1 MIKRII
7 KGIVLAVFFAGALLI
22 SNYVM
27 NRGTD
32 DKIMT
37 MGEPTLPVVSF
48 TVSGQEINLLSGYV
62 DQMDVTA
69 MRDTITPLESNGTLQ
84 AEIAENGN
92 KISKISYK
100 VYSLD
105 GADTYAEGKVKE
117 EDGKVTLELG
127 TALDQSAQEA
137 VLKLTLTLGSGEAQ
151 KKVNYFT
158 RIEKPDEITA
168 WKCLTFA
175 KDFHAKAL
183 DQSDEDTLSM
193 YLEPGE
199 ESDNTTYQTVNIH
212 SDITH
217 IQWGDLN
224 PEIVGDVQWSLKES
238 NSVYTSI
245 LAKYQVRCQ
254 DDKEETAR
262 YNVKEF
268 FRIRSVGDTIYLL
281 DYNRDLQEV
290 FSSSRSVMD
299 QKGILL
305 GIVPED
311 VPYETNKKDSI
322 LAFVQNRTLWMYNK
336 KNEELT
342 KVFSFAEED
351 TQDVRSLNDQHAVR
365 IISMDDHGN
374 IAFAVYGY
382 MNRGEHEGE
391 VGVGIYYFNVDSN
404 LIQEKGF
411 IPSTKSFAIAEDELG
426 KMVYY
431 NHAQELLY
439 VLADQVLY
447 RIDLDKNQQE
457 VLAKGLEAGKYAVSD
472 DGHQLAYQTDG
483 EKDAAKEIRV
493 MDLSSGDEYSVK
505 AAKNEAVR
513 PLGFLNGDF
522 IYGILRTSDAG
533 KTASGEKTTPMY
545 QLEIHDSKN
554 KKIAEYSFADQGIY
568 ISDILIEGNMVTLNR
583 LAKAGEIYN
592 VTSQEYITNNVEKK
606 DTKISLTSYSSEKL
620 GKQYRFTFAEGI
632 EKTEVKLLQPDQQVA
647 ENALTIVL
655 KGKDDRVKYYVYGMG
670 ELVGIYDKA
679 GYAIQKAEKISGV
692 VISSEQAYVW
702 EKGNR
707 DLVYSIDDVAVTK
720 ESGESSLEACERYMK
735 AYEAEKTDLTGC
747 TLDQVLYVI
756 NKGCPVIALTSADH
770 AILMTGYSKT
780 DITYSDPDTGASQT
794 VTMDEMNAMV
804 AGSGNTFIGYIK

>member
-290 FSSSRSVMD
+290 FSSRSVMD

-311 VPYETNKKDSI
+311 VPYETNKQDSI

-505 AAKNEAVR
+505 AAKNEAQKGFFEKREALSARISDLDKELLRLQNQSDKLAERQDAQVEYMWNEYGLKFSTAELLR
-513 PLGFLNGDF
+513 DGSLDNVADMKRQIAERKNAIRGLGNVNVNAIEDYKEISERYEFMKTQHDDLITAQDALYKIIEELDIGMRKQFTEKFAMIRAEFDKVFRELFGGGHGSLELIEDEDILEAGIQIISQPPGKKLQNMMQMSGGEKALTAIALLFAIQNLKPSPFCLLDEIEAALDDSNVDRFANYLHKLTKNTQF
-522 IYGILRTSDAG
+522 IVITHRRGTMMAADRLYGITMQ
-533 KTASGEKTTPMY
+533 EKGVST
-545 QLEIHDSKN
+545 LVSVN
-554 KKIAEYSFADQGIY
+554 
-568 ISDILIEGNMVTLNR
+568 LIE
-583 LAKAGEIYN
+583 
-592 VTSQEYITNNVEKK
+592 
-606 DTKISLTSYSSEKL
+606 DSLTK
-620 GKQYRFTFAEGI
+620 
-632 EKTEVKLLQPDQQVA
+632 
-647 ENALTIVL
+647 
-655 KGKDDRVKYYVYGMG
+655 
-670 ELVGIYDKA
+670 
-679 GYAIQKAEKISGV
+679 
-692 VISSEQAYVW
+692 
-702 EKGNR
+702 
-707 DLVYSIDDVAVTK
+707 
-720 ESGESSLEACERYMK
+720 
-735 AYEAEKTDLTGC
+735 
-747 TLDQVLYVI
+747 
-756 NKGCPVIALTSADH
+756 
-770 AILMTGYSKT
+770 
-780 DITYSDPDTGASQT
+780 
-794 VTMDEMNAMV
+794 
-804 AGSGNTFIGYIK
+804 

>member
-522 IYGILRTSDAG
+522 IYGILRQKWVGLFVVILVLVINFSEVLVSYIPV
-533 KTASGEKTTPMY
+533 KTGDILGWSFYYLTGGYIGIHWTEIVMPKKKYLPVVILGIGMCFSFVLSFVYGE
-545 QLEIHDSKN
+545 N
-554 KKIAEYSFADQGIY
+554 GWIY
-568 ISDILIEGNMVTLNR
+568 IYKMCGAAFLWYFISAIELAQAPGWMKNTFVIYAVHQIMALFINKLTNLLFGNSMYVGGIIFLFIPVVVVVFCYFMELFMKT
-583 LAKAGEIYN
+583 YFPT
-592 VTSQEYITNNVEKK
+592 VW
-606 DTKISLTSYSSEKL
+606 KI
-620 GKQYRFTFAEGI
+620 
-632 EKTEVKLLQPDQQVA
+632 
-647 ENALTIVL
+647 
-655 KGKDDRVKYYVYGMG
+655 
-670 ELVGIYDKA
+670 
-679 GYAIQKAEKISGV
+679 ISG
-692 VISSEQAYVW
+692 
-702 EKGNR
+702 R
-707 DLVYSIDDVAVTK
+707 
-720 ESGESSLEACERYMK
+720 R
-735 AYEAEKTDLTGC
+735 
-747 TLDQVLYVI
+747 
-756 NKGCPVIALTSADH
+756 
-770 AILMTGYSKT
+770 
-780 DITYSDPDTGASQT
+780 
-794 VTMDEMNAMV
+794 
-804 AGSGNTFIGYIK
+804 